1 VEINM
6 VTIVSAVLSAV
17 ITGTLTLAGVVIT
30 TKSTQQKMQ
39 ADLEKAQAVT
49 RTELKELTREVREH
63 NNFAKRMPV
72 VEEQIRII
80 NQKIAELE
88 RRR

>member
-1 VEINM
+1 M